1 MTWTTLGQ
9 DKFQTSYCDDVWLLV
24 TTPKG
29 RKPWLLHT
37 ERQVQGRPARQQEIG
52 AREPEAARHAAE
64 VWLGLS
70 ARYGLAGY

>member
-1 MTWTTLGQ
+1 VTWTTLGR
-9 DKFQTSYCDDVWLLV
+9 DKFRTSYCGDVWLLV
-24 TTPKG
+24 ATPKG
-29 RKPWLLHT
+29 PKPWLLHT

-52 AREPEAARHAAE
+52 AREPGAARRAAE